1 MKKTRL
7 QELAGIKKPLNEG
20 NIWDRNEDG
29 SAPTL
34 ADTTA
39 RYAAM
44 KGQSLD
50 EAQGNDLGAAIKDK
64 SMYREFID
72 IMDQL
77 TDIWYATGYTKQ
89 DIVDYI
95 DGMLPAENT
104 SYNNL

>member
-1 MKKTRL
+1 MKHQTTKQRL
-7 QELAGIKKPLNEG
+7 MEIAGLK
-20 NIWDRNEDG
+20 
-29 SAPTL
+29 
-34 ADTTA
+34 
-39 RYAAM
+39 
-44 KGQSLD
+44 
-50 EAQGNDLGAAIKDK
+50 EAQGNNLEAAIKDK

-77 TDIWYATGYTKQ
+77 TDIWYAAGYTKQ

>member
-1 MKKTRL
+1 MKPSQLKQIIR
-7 QELAGIKKPLNEG
+7 EEVSKLNE
-20 NIWDRNEDG
+20 
-29 SAPTL
+29 S
-34 ADTTA
+34 
-39 RYAAM
+39 AM
-44 KGQSLD
+44 KGESLD
-50 EAQGNDLGAAIKDK
+50 EAQGNNLEAAIKDK

-77 TDIWYATGYTKQ
+77 TDIWYAAGYTKQ